1 MQGNLITIFTF
12 QITGLLRSESIS
24 NLSTKNIADVSMT
37 PVPNITTLSSVP
49 TITIPV
55 SIPHQ
60 LTEGKY
66 VEENAELYCLCK
78 KPYDE
83 RYVLSIPMHI
93 IYLSELHA
101 GLC

>member
-1 MQGNLITIFTF
+1 MQGNFITIFNF

-24 NLSTKNIADVSMT
+24 NLSTKNNADVSMT

-49 TITIPV
+49 TITIPM

-66 VEENAELYCLCK
+66 DEENADCIVYVK
-78 KPYDE
+78 K
-83 RYVLSIPMHI
+83 LMMSGM
-93 IYLSELHA
+93 S
-101 GLC
+101 